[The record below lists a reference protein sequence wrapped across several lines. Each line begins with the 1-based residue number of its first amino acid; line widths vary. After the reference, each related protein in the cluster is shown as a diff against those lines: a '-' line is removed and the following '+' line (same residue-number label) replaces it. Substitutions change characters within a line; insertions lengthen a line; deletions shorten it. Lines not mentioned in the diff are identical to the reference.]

1 VLILLRTTLTT
12 PLTYVDPVA
21 ASAARNRIAGEAAG
35 TGDVLVAA
43 HFPGMRFGRVIKTG
57 GRRRFVAV

>member
-1 VLILLRTTLTT
+1 LTT

-21 ASAARNRIAGEAAG
+21 ASAARNRIADEAAG